1 MRSRPI
7 ASLAAS
13 VTSGQGNSPGRLGS
27 LTAYAISAS
36 LALIRASRVVRS
48 RSTRSDAAFSEP
60 RSTRVAASAST
71 EMTKISA
78 SPRCGLSPG
87 NVRTA
92 GLPRP
97 AADLDLAVAD
107 AVAHLAVAAVERFAG
122 PQLDSGAAFADRD
135 AHSRIAAAGRRA
147 AACRPFAVDPA
158 RRAAARAPD
167 LALPPP

>member
-1 MRSRPI
+1 MRSSPI
-7 ASLAAS
+7 TSLPS
-13 VTSGQGNSPGRLGS
+13 SFTSGQGNSPGRLGS

-122 PQLDSGAAFADRD
+122 LQLDSGAAFADRD
-135 AHSRIAAAGRRA
+135 AHSRLAAAGRRA
-147 AACRPFAVDPA
+147 RVGRPFAADPDRQRAPPA
-158 RRAAARAPD
+158 RHRD
-167 LALPPP
+167 CPP